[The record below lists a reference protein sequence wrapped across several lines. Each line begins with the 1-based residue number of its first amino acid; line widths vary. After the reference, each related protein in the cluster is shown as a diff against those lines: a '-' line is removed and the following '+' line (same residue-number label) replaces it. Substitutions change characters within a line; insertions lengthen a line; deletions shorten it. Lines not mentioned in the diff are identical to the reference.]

1 MKIDFKEY
9 QDTQIKAKEFY
20 EINLKNVAF
29 EHSNIVRDAIQ
40 WFTGH
45 DYQKL
50 KAIANKNE
58 AFENSLNVFV
68 YSLKDMINAGDGFL
82 ADKDRIMETVL
93 SFNVLKIRYEELLK
107 IYSTDEDDFV
117 RYKKRITTLENKINE
132 LNNKIDRLI
141 KKNQYLQENV
151 GLKISN
157 TNKMYDKLTAV
168 VMKSST
174 EARVNIDS
182 LLKEYSDHVQV
193 IKSEL
198 NSQNEKAQSEVKDII
213 ESIED
218 IKNDVHRNKLSRYF
232 SNEHFKLKRPFE
244 KNQFNS
250 QYWGWLGATFLGMIS
265 ILLFAVYIIN
275 SFDSKSG
282 TNLTQVMVKLPFMM
296 TLVWFTWFCSKQFS
310 YVKQICDEYEYK
322 YVLSESY
329 IAYRDE
335 ARAIAKNI
343 NDEHILA
350 VLLDSVIKNIATSPV
365 QTVKFDS
372 HIPFSELIGAIK
384 SNVKNKDK

>member
-9 QDTQIKAKEFY
+9 QDTQIKAKKFY

-29 EHSNIVRDAIQ
+29 EHSDIVRDAIQ
-40 WFTGH
+40 WFIGH

-58 AFENSLNVFV
+58 AFQNSLNVFV
-68 YSLKDMINAGDGFL
+68 YSLKDMINAGDGFWT
-82 ADKDRIMETVL
+82 DKDRIMDTVL

-107 IYSTDEDDFV
+107 IYSTDEEDFV
-117 RYKKRITTLENKINE
+117 RYKKRITTLEYKINE

-141 KKNQYLQENV
+141 KNNQYLQENV

-157 TNKMYDKLTAV
+157 TNKMYDKLTAE

-174 EARVNIDS
+174 EARLNIDN
-182 LLKEYSDHVQV
+182 LLKEYSEHVQA

-198 NSQNEKAQSEVKDII
+198 NSQNEKAQSEVIDIV

-232 SNEHFKLKRPFE
+232 SNEHIKLKRPFE

-250 QYWGWLGATFLGMIS
+250 QYWGWLGATFFGMVYVVLLKT
-265 ILLFAVYIIN
+265 ILLC
-275 SFDSKSG
+275 K
-282 TNLTQVMVKLPFMM
+282 TNM
-296 TLVWFTWFCSKQFS
+296 
-310 YVKQICDEYEYK
+310 
-322 YVLSESY
+322 
-329 IAYRDE
+329 
-335 ARAIAKNI
+335 
-343 NDEHILA
+343 
-350 VLLDSVIKNIATSPV
+350 
-365 QTVKFDS
+365 
-372 HIPFSELIGAIK
+372 
-384 SNVKNKDK
+384 

>member
-29 EHSNIVRDAIQ
+29 EYSNIVRDAIQ
-40 WFTGH
+40 WFTSH

-82 ADKDRIMETVL
+82 TDKDRIMETVL

-107 IYSTDEDDFV
+107 IYSTDEEDFV
-117 RYKKRITTLENKINE
+117 KYKKRITTLENKINE
-132 LNNKIDRLI
+132 LNNKIDRLV
-141 KKNQYLQENV
+141 KNNQYLQENV

-198 NSQNEKAQSEVKDII
+198 NSQNEKAKSEVKDII

-232 SNEHFKLKRPFE
+232 SNEHIKLKRPFE
-244 KNQFNS
+244 KNWFNS
-250 QYWGWLGATFLGMIS
+250 QYWGWLGATFSGMLL
-265 ILLFAVYIIN
+265 ILCFAVYIIW
-275 SFDSKSG
+275 SFDRESG
-282 TNLTQVMVKLPFMM
+282 TNLTQVIVRLPFMM
-296 TLVWFTWFCSKQFS
+296 ILVWFTWFCSKQFS

>member
-9 QDTQIKAKEFY
+9 QDMQIKAKRFY

-29 EHSNIVRDAIQ
+29 EHSDIVRDAIQ
-40 WFTGH
+40 WFIGH

-68 YSLKDMINAGDGFL
+68 YSLKDMINAGYGFL

-93 SFNVLKIRYEELLK
+93 SFNVLKISYEERLK
-107 IYSTDEDDFV
+107 IYSTDEEDFV
-117 RYKKRITTLENKINE
+117 KCKKRITTLENKINE
-132 LNNKIDRLI
+132 LNNKIDRLV
-141 KKNQYLQENV
+141 KNNQYLQENIE
-151 GLKISN
+151 LKISN
-157 TNKMYDKLTAV
+157 TNKMYEKLTAE

-174 EARVNIDS
+174 EAKVNIDN
-182 LLKEYSDHVQV
+182 LLKEYSEHVQV

-198 NSQNEKAQSEVKDII
+198 NSKNEKAQSEVIDIV

-232 SNEHFKLKRPFE
+232 SNEHIKLKRPFKE
-244 KNQFNS
+244 NQFNS
-250 QYWGWLGATFLGMIS
+250 QYWGWLGGTFLGMIS

-282 TNLTQVMVKLPFMM
+282 TNITQVMVKLPFMM